1 MSKKITVI
9 IKVFFFIDLIA
20 YLELFILDFDLSRV
34 CLQNNHKFIQII
46 KENQQNVQ
54 KKTIAK

>member
-34 CLQNNHKFIQII
+34 GLQNNHKFIQII
-46 KENQQNVQ
+46 KRKQQNVQ